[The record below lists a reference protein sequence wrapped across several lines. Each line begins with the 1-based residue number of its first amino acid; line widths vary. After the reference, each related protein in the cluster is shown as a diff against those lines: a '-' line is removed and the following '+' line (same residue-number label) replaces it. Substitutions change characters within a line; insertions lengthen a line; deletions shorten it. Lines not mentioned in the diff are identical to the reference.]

1 MAFIDT
7 IGLHGH
13 HHFALLCVN
22 TMHFH
27 AIASRKLGGNGIAR
41 LGSAF
46 NNQT

>member
-22 TMHFH
+22 AMHLH
-27 AIASRKLGGNGIAR
+27 AIASGKLGGNGIQQSN
-41 LGSAF
+41 LK
-46 NNQT
+46 